1 MTTTLPQVDRRRA
14 AAGVVLPASALESGY
29 WECNV
34 DGQWMPYPWPTC
46 SIIEQAFCR
55 FKISAEFPQRGMNYR
70 LDFRPAVSQDV
81 HTAAQVNSKTGMVRE
96 VRRWPSKQYKAKH
109 EEQLRAHEELFW
121 SAWVASNWAW
131 LLFDAQHTAALGDFR
146 GPEGKPH
153 TATPARE
160 VYSFGAFCLASAG
173 MPELLHHWPLQ
184 SLACAVH
191 PLGRR
196 CNFSM
201 QRLTAADVQV
211 RATATEWQQLCRAW
225 QDGGLAGRSRL
236 VGAYRIQNRGLLHG
250 FLATKQAMLSRLEGG
265 SFKDGQS
272 REPQLSVRMLWHGTK
287 SADALIDICSDG
299 FDRACALTCAYG
311 KGCYFA
317 AKATYSDK
325 YACDVRVP
333 GEQGR
338 GLRAML
344 LSAVVTG
351 ELVQG
356 TSGMYPAPV
365 KPHSKTGERFE
376 NTCDNVAKPGIFVT
390 FKDHQALP
398 AYVVVYELSS

>member
-1 MTTTLPQVDRRRA
+1 MTTALAPVDRRRPA
-14 AAGVVLPASALESGY
+14 LGMALPTTALECGY

-34 DGQWMPYPWPTC
+34 DGTWFPYPWPTC

-55 FKISAEFPQRGMNYR
+55 FKGSVEFLQRGMSYR
-70 LDFRPAVSQDV
+70 LDFQQAVSQDV
-81 HTAAQVNSKTGMVRE
+81 HTAAQVNIRTRMLRE
-96 VRRWPSKQYKAKH
+96 ARRWPSQEHKARHEKQM
-109 EEQLRAHEELFW
+109 RAQDELVW
-121 SAWVASNWAW
+121 SAWVAANWAW
-131 LLFDAQHTAALGDFR
+131 LLFDAQHIAAVSGFT
-146 GPEGKPH
+146 GPQGKPH
-153 TATPARE
+153 TEKPARD
-160 VYSFGAFCLASAG
+160 VYTFGAFCLAAGG

-184 SLACAVH
+184 SLACATH

-201 QRLTAADVQV
+201 QRLTAADAQV
-211 RATATEWQQLCRAW
+211 RATANEWQQLCRAW

-236 VGAYRIQNRGLLHG
+236 VGAYRIQNHGLVQG

-265 SFKDGQS
+265 TFKDGQS
-272 REPQLSVRMLWHGTK
+272 RTSQLSVRMLWHGTK
-287 SADALIDICSDG
+287 SAESLIDICSDG

-317 AKATYSDK
+317 ATAAYSDK

-333 GEQGR
+333 GEHGR

-344 LSAVVTG
+344 LAAVIIG
-351 ELVQG
+351 ELEQG

-376 NTCDNVAKPGIFVT
+376 NTCDKVAKPSIFVT
-390 FKDHQALP
+390 FKDYQALP